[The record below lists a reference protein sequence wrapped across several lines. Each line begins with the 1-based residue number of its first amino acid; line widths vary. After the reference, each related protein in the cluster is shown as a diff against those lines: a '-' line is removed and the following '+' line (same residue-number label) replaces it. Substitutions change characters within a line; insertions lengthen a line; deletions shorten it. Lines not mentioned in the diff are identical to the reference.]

1 MNKKVLVIVLALAL
15 NIAVVAVAP
24 VFAKNMHVPEGVEI
38 SYFSGGEIR
47 VATWPSFPSLV
58 PQKLLIHVMDI
69 EEASFGSGDLIII
82 LLWWPTAPPPSTEGY
97 WLPLATFTTNPD
109 SVEFLKDLFYFSP
122 LNSPASEKNTI
133 PVSEDE
139 LIVDRHGNEIFASLT
154 SQMIQLRKGT
164 GWVSVTIP
172 AFTIELTKIG
182 GSIHN
187 EDSGSYQLYTIYG
200 ESMGFNANGV
210 FSARDTGGSYT
221 YTTDTDCVIKMHAIQ
236 TFVPNT

>member
-1 MNKKVLVIVLALAL
+1 MNKKILIIVLALAL

-47 VATWPSFPSLV
+47 VNTWPSFPSMV
-58 PQKLLIHVMDI
+58 QQKLLIHVMNI
-69 EEASFGSGDLIII
+69 EAASFGSGDLIII
-82 LLWWPTAPPPSTEGY
+82 LLWLGGWI
-97 WLPLATFTTNPD
+97 PLATFTTNPA
-109 SVEFLKDLFYFSP
+109 SVEFLTDLFYNSP
-122 LNSPASEKNTI
+122 INSPASEKNTI

-139 LIVDRHGNEIFASLT
+139 LIVDRHGNKIFASLT
-154 SQMIQLRKGT
+154 SQVIQMKQMGA
-164 GWVSVTIP
+164 WVPVTIP

-210 FSARDTGGSYT
+210 FSASDTGGLYT
-221 YTTDTDCVIKMHAIQ
+221 YTTDTDCIIKMHAIQ
-236 TFVPNT
+236 TFVPNA